1 MCALA
6 KKKTI
11 SILILLLK
19 LMTNILKYCFSGEGV
34 LLDSIIDIHCGTGEE
49 RADQNWITVDVSGG
63 TVKIF
68 QFAKVINEWPL
79 NGKIIETGVSIWS
92 FDLRMV
98 CVKTILG

>member
-68 QFAKVINEWPL
+68 QFAKVMNEWPL
-79 NGKIIETGVSIWS
+79 NGKIIETGVRIWS

-98 CVKTILG
+98 CIKTILG